1 MSEKYPELNKDYLP
15 TQNPADLE
23 TVAYPNKY
31 ADGPLK
37 LIRNAHGLF
46 ENVDYKY
53 TPEGFVSWREMIN
66 PAFLYPNKGY
76 FERAGKPVPDSAEGL
91 EDNQILCK
99 LGGYKE
105 LARLRG
111 FSNIEYKL
119 EYLENG
125 VSCICT
131 ITWFPNYET
140 RLDVDG
146 QNKYSFADTVTFSS
160 IANSTSENCGDFM
173 ASFKE
178 TQAENRAFVRCV
190 RNFLNVNIVG
200 DDEIGKGKVVVEQQ
214 QENSPD
220 ALNPQKNL
228 ESQAIKKGFKS
239 YEQFKSDFLI
249 PKKFSPKEKPKTNWT
264 GYSDIPA
271 NECWRISSLL
281 NE

>member
-1 MSEKYPELNKDYLP
+1 MTDTPENAATP
-15 TQNPADLE
+15 P
-23 TVAYPNKY
+23 PSKY

-37 LIRNAHGLF
+37 LVRNAYGLF

-53 TPEGFVSWREMIN
+53 TPEGFVNWRAMIN
-66 PAFLYPNKGY
+66 PAFLYPNKGW
-76 FERAGKPVPDSAEGL
+76 FERAGKPVPTSIEGL
-91 EDNQILCK
+91 EDSQLLCK

-111 FSNIEYKL
+111 FSNVDYKL
-119 EYLENG
+119 ENLENG

-131 ITWFPNYET
+131 IQWIPNYET
-140 RLDVDG
+140 TYIRG
-146 QNKYSFADTVTFSS
+146 ESTFFDYVSYSS
-160 IANSTSENCGDFM
+160 IANSTSENCGAFM
-173 ASFKE
+173 ESFKE
-178 TQAENRAFVRCV
+178 TQAENRALVRCV
-190 RNFLNVNIVG
+190 RNFLNINIVG
-200 DDEIGKGKVVVEQQ
+200 DDEISKGKMIVQEPV
-214 QENSPD
+214 ENSPD

>member
-1 MSEKYPELNKDYLP
+1 MTDTPENV
-15 TQNPADLE
+15 E
-23 TVAYPNKY
+23 TPPPSKY

-111 FSNIEYKL
+111 FSNVEYKL

-131 ITWFPNYET
+131 IDWIPNYET
-140 RLDVDG
+140 SYAGSILHRSGVR
-146 QNKYSFADTVTFSS
+146 FSS

-264 GYSDIPA
+264 GYQDIPA